1 MTTINY
7 SAARQNLSKIM
18 DRVCEDSEPVV
29 VTRQGERAIVMLSLD
44 DYKSM
49 EETAHLLRSP
59 ANAKRLVNAVKS
71 LNAGKG
77 KARKLAG

>member
-59 ANAKRLVNAVKS
+59 ANAKRLVNAMKS

-77 KARKLAG
+77 KARKLAE